1 MEARSWLRV
10 GVLLLGVGDV
20 AIGAWAYLLP
30 HTFYNNVPTVAMDP
44 PFSQHFVTDV
54 GAFFVAQGVVMVA
67 AAIIMEYRLVCV
79 ALAGYLTFAILHIVF
94 HGTHLQGMPT
104 RDAIGLVIA
113 LALDVAFPVVLLIVA
128 RYLAIRPQAESVNGL
143 PE

>member
-79 ALAGYLTFAILHIVF
+79 ALAGYLTFAIL
-94 HGTHLQGMPT
+94 PT